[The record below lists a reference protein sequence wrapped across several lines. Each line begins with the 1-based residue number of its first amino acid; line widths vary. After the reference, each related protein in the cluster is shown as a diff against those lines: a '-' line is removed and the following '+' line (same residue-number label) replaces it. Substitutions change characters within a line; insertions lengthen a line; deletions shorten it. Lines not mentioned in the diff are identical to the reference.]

1 MAAEPKPAL
10 EAQPLTETASETQ
23 SETQK
28 DNKTILDQIVEKG
41 RVGQTAD
48 ERKEGKRWLTT
59 LIDEVMQGQIT
70 VSEDT
75 DKMLNKRI
83 EDLDKQITKQLNE
96 VLHADEFQK
105 LEASWRG
112 LKYLVMQTETSTSL
126 KIKLM
131 NASKKDVFKDL
142 DGAVEFDQSQLFKKI
157 YEEEYGTLGGKPF
170 GTLIGDYEFG
180 RTPQDVSLLRNMSGI
195 AATSH
200 APFIAAAS
208 PSLFNFES
216 FTELAGP
223 RDLEKIFDNDAY
235 IEWKSFRESD
245 DSRYVGLCLP
255 HVLTR
260 LPYGE
265 KTVPVEEF
273 NFEEDVD
280 GRDHKKYLWSNAAYA
295 FGARLTDAFARHEW
309 CAAIRGVEGGGLVEG
324 LPTHV
329 FETDDGDIAAKFPT
343 EIAITDRRENELA
356 KLGFIPLSFYK
367 GTDRAAFMGAQS
379 AQKAQLYLD
388 EDANANSR
396 LSTQLQYMFA
406 CSRFAHFLKSMMRD
420 KVGSFMARE
429 QCESFLNKWI
439 AHYVLLDD
447 MAPQDLKAKYP
458 LRDARIEVAD
468 VPGKPG
474 SYTAIA
480 YLRPHFQLDALGVS
494 LRLVAKLPPPKG

>member
-1 MAAEPKPAL
+1 MAAETKQAEP
-10 EAQPLTETASETQ
+10 QTVTQ
-23 SETQK
+23 TLS
-28 DNKTILDQIVEKG
+28 DNRTILDDICEQG
-41 RVGQTAD
+41 RIGQTPE
-48 ERKEGKRWLTT
+48 ERANGKVWLKD
-59 LIDEVMQGQIT
+59 LVSQVMNGQMT
-70 VSEDT
+70 VSKDT
-75 DKMLNKRI
+75 DKMINQRI
-83 EDLDKQITKQLNE
+83 ADLDALISKQLNE
-96 VLHADEFQK
+96 VMHAEEFQK
-105 LEASWRG
+105 LEGSWRG
-112 LKYLVMQTETSTSL
+112 LKYLVSQTETSTSL

-131 NASKKDVFKDL
+131 NASKKDIFKDL

-157 YEEEYGTLGGKPF
+157 YEEEYGTLGGNPF
-170 GTLIGDYEFG
+170 GALIGDFEFG
-180 RTPQDVSLLRNMSGI
+180 RTPQDVELLEKMSGI

-200 APFIAAAS
+200 APFLSAAA

-216 FTELAGP
+216 FTDLAGP

-235 IEWKSFRESD
+235 IKWNMFRKSD

-329 FETDDGDIAAKFPT
+329 FETDDGDVAAKCPT

-367 GTDRAAFMGAQS
+367 GTDRAVFMGAQS
-379 AQKAQLYLD
+379 TQKPQLYLD
-388 EDANANSR
+388 DDANANSR
-396 LSTQLQYMFA
+396 LSTQLQYIFA
-406 CSRFAHFLKSMMRD
+406 CSRFAHFLKTMMRD
-420 KVGSFMARE
+420 KIGSFMSRD

-439 AHYVLLDD
+439 SHYVLLDD
-447 MAPQDLKAKYP
+447 MAPQDLKAKFP
-458 LRDARIEVAD
+458 LRDARIEVAE
-468 VPGKPG
+468 VAGKPG
-474 SYTAIA
+474 AYTAVA
-480 YLRPHFQLDALGVS
+480 YLRPHFQLEALGVS
-494 LRLVAKLPPPKG
+494 LRLVAKLPQPKA